1 MPALS
6 RSVHSVLIIANLQKE
21 RAGEVADLIRSEL
34 AEAGISADVFTF
46 RGEPSP
52 PPSDHYDLAFSL
64 GGDGT
69 VLYASRMLSGRPIPI
84 IGVNMGDFGFLTEIT
99 ETEWREAFEEYRAG
113 ELEIADRILQDVT
126 VEREGEAIASFTGL
140 NDTVISAAGIAKII
154 RLSVSLGTM
163 SLGNYRA
170 DGIIV
175 ATPTGSTAH
184 SAAAGGPILDPRMDA
199 MVINPI
205 CPFTLSHRPIV
216 VPGSETVSIRVEE
229 QQRTEVLMTVD
240 GQLVFP
246 LRSRD
251 RVTVRRSDS
260 CARIV
265 RARRRNFYDVLRNKL
280 NWSGGPDIE
289 LWPVTGDLPAAVQPA
304 AGDRTADPDDMERA
318 DA

>member
-1 MPALS
+1 MPALT
-6 RSVHSVLIIANLQKE
+6 RSVRSVLIIANLHKD
-21 RAGEVADLIRSEL
+21 RAGDVAEVIRDALTE
-34 AEAGISADVFTF
+34 EGISAVVFKF
-46 RGEPSP
+46 RGKPAP
-52 PPSDHYDLAFSL
+52 PPADHYDLCFSL

-69 VLYASRMLSGRPIPI
+69 VLFASRVLSQRPIPI

-99 ETEWREAFEEYRAG
+99 EVEWREAFDDYRAG
-113 ELEIADRILQDVT
+113 RLEIADRILQDVT
-126 VEREGEAIASFTGL
+126 VERAGQQIASFTGL

-154 RLSVSLGTM
+154 RLSVRLGETN
-163 SLGNYRA
+163 LGNYRA

-216 VPGSETVSIRVEE
+216 VPGTDTVTITVEE

-246 LRSRD
+246 LEAGD
-251 RVTVRRSDS
+251 RVVVRRSAA

-265 RARRRNFYDVLRNKL
+265 RARYRSFYDVLRNKL
-280 NWSGGPDIE
+280 NWSGGPEPDA
-289 LWPVTGDLPAAVQPA
+289 WGGPGDA
-304 AGDRTADPDDMERA
+304 
-318 DA
+318 

>member
-1 MPALS
+1 MPALT
-6 RSVHSVLIIANLQKE
+6 RSVQNVLIIANLHKD
-21 RAGEVADLIRSEL
+21 RAGEVADVIREEL
-34 AEAGISADVFTF
+34 TTEGIDATVFKFEGKPANPPAD
-46 RGEPSP
+46 R
-52 PPSDHYDLAFSL
+52 YDLAFSL

-69 VLYASRMLSGRPIPI
+69 VLYASRVLSHRAIPI

-99 ETEWREAFEEYRAG
+99 ESEWREAFDDYRAG
-113 ELEIADRILQDVT
+113 RLEIADRILQDVT
-126 VEREGEAIASFTGL
+126 VDRRGEPVASYTGL

-154 RLSVSLGTM
+154 RLSVELGGM

-184 SAAAGGPILDPRMDA
+184 SAAAGGPILDPRLDA
-199 MVINPI
+199 MIINPI

-216 VPGSETVSIRVEE
+216 VPGSETVSIRVDE
-229 QQRTEVLMTVD
+229 QQRTDVLMTVD

-246 LRSRD
+246 LEAGD
-251 RVTVRRSDS
+251 VIAIRRSAA

-280 NWSGGPDIE
+280 NWSGGPDVDS
-289 LWPVTGDLPAAVQPA
+289 WPATVGAT
-304 AGDRTADPDDMERA
+304 RTEAA

>member
-1 MPALS
+1 VERP
-6 RSVHSVLIIANLQKE
+6 VHDVLIIANLQKG
-21 RAGEVADLIRSEL
+21 RAGEL
-34 AEAGISADVFTF
+34 AEHIARELESEGISSDVFTF
-46 RGEPSP
+46 TGKPAA

-69 VLYASRMLSGRPIPI
+69 VLFASRVLSTSRVPI

-99 ETEWREAFEEYRAG
+99 ESEWREAFDGYCSGR
-113 ELEIADRILQDVT
+113 LDIAERFILKAT
-126 VEREGEAIASFTGL
+126 VERAGTEVCSFAGL
-140 NDTVISAAGIAKII
+140 NDVVVSAAGIAKII
-154 RLSVSLGTM
+154 RLTVTLSGHELGR
-163 SLGNYRA
+163 YRA

-184 SAAAGGPILDPRMDA
+184 SAAAGGPILDPRLDA

-216 VPGSETVSIRVEE
+216 VPGFETVVIAVEE

-246 LRSRD
+246 LVAGD
-251 RVTVRRSDS
+251 LVRVGRSDA

-265 RARRRNFYDVLRNKL
+265 SAPRRSFYEVLRNKL
-280 NWSGGPDIE
+280 KWSGAPGE
-289 LWPVTGDLPAAVQPA
+289 G
-304 AGDRTADPDDMERA
+304 
-318 DA
+318 

>member
-6 RSVHSVLIIANLQKE
+6 RSVRNVLIIANLHKE
-21 RAGEVADLIRSEL
+21 RAGEVAEAIRDELSE
-34 AEAGISADVFTF
+34 EGISAVVFKF
-46 RGEPSP
+46 RGKPAP
-52 PPSDHYDLAFSL
+52 PPTDHYDLCFSL

-69 VLYASRMLSGRPIPI
+69 VLFASRVLSRRPIPI
-84 IGVNMGDFGFLTEIT
+84 IGINMGDFGFLTEII
-99 ETEWREAFEEYRAG
+99 ESEWREAFEEYRTGA
-113 ELEIADRILQDVT
+113 LEIADRILQEVT
-126 VEREGEAIASFTGL
+126 VERAGEQIASFTGL

-154 RLSVSLGTM
+154 RLSVRLGEAN
-163 SLGNYRA
+163 LGNYRA

-216 VPGSETVSIRVEE
+216 VPGSETVTIAVEE
-229 QQRTEVLMTVD
+229 QQRTDVLMTVD

-246 LRSRD
+246 LEAGD
-251 RVTVRRSDS
+251 RVVVRRSAA

-265 RARRRNFYDVLRNKL
+265 RARRRSFYDVLRNKL
-280 NWSGGPDIE
+280 NWSGGPEPDSWGI
-289 LWPVTGDLPAAVQPA
+289 PAGA
-304 AGDRTADPDDMERA
+304 AGAENA

>member
-1 MPALS
+1 MPALT
-6 RSVHSVLIIANLQKE
+6 RSVRSVLIVANLHKE
-21 RAGEVADLIRSEL
+21 RAGEVAEAIREEL
-34 AEAGISADVFTF
+34 LDEGIAAVVFQF
-46 RGEPSP
+46 RGKPAHP
-52 PPSDHYDLAFSL
+52 PTDHYDLCFSL

-69 VLYASRMLSGRPIPI
+69 VLFASRMLSQRPIPI
-84 IGVNMGDFGFLTEIT
+84 IGVNMGEFGFLTEIT
-99 ETEWREAFEEYRAG
+99 EVEWREAFEDYRAG
-113 ELEIADRILQDVT
+113 RLEIADRILQDVT
-126 VEREGEAIASFTGL
+126 VERAGEEIASFTGL

-154 RLSVSLGTM
+154 RLSVGLGEM

-216 VPGSETVSIRVEE
+216 VPGSETVTIAVEE
-229 QQRTEVLMTVD
+229 QQRTNVLMTVD

-246 LRSRD
+246 LEAGD
-251 RVTVRRSDS
+251 RVIVRRSAA

-265 RARRRNFYDVLRNKL
+265 RARRRSFYDVLRSKL
-280 NWSGGPDIE
+280 NWSGGPGPE
-289 LWPVTGDLPAAVQPA
+289 ESTGLEGACEA
-304 AGDRTADPDDMERA
+304 EEA

>member
-6 RSVHSVLIIANLQKE
+6 RSVRNVLIIANLHKE
-21 RAGEVADLIRSEL
+21 RAGEVAEVIRDEL
-34 AEAGISADVFTF
+34 DAQGISAVVFKF
-46 RGEPSP
+46 RGKPAP
-52 PPSDHYDLAFSL
+52 PPTDDYDLCFSL

-69 VLYASRMLSGRPIPI
+69 VLFASRVLSQRPIPI

-99 ETEWREAFEEYRAG
+99 EREWREAFEEYRAG
-113 ELEIADRILQDVT
+113 RLEIADRILQDVT
-126 VEREGEAIASFTGL
+126 VTRSGQQIASFTGL

-154 RLSVSLGTM
+154 RLSVSLGG
-163 SLGNYRA
+163 SNLGNYRA

-216 VPGSETVSIRVEE
+216 VPGSDTVTIEVEE

-246 LRSRD
+246 LEAGD
-251 RVTVRRSDS
+251 RVVVRRSAS

-265 RARRRNFYDVLRNKL
+265 RARLRSFYDVLRNKL
-280 NWSGGPDIE
+280 NWSGGPE
-289 LWPVTGDLPAAVQPA
+289 PAAWGDPA
-304 AGDRTADPDDMERA
+304 VKAGEA